1 MTLRV
6 QDFSGGITAYI
17 VEIARKLEV
26 EPEDVPELL
35 QSHDKTFTDEELLP
49 LDEQGKWFLKMESNT
64 GEDAMKIVEITEK
77 NLENYINLVDKA
89 AAAPEKTD
97 SKFERT
103 STVGSCYET
112 ALHATE
118 KLFMKESINSAV
130 LFQEIS
136 TDTPTFSNHH
146 PDPSAANNEAARPST
161 SKNYS

>member
-49 LDEQGKWFLKMESNT
+49 LDEQGKWFLKTESIT
-64 GEDAMKIVEITEK
+64 GEDATKIVEITEK

-130 LFQEIS
+130 LFPQ
-136 TDTPTFSNHH
+136 TPQLSATTILIHQQ
-146 PDPSAANNEAARPST
+146 PITRRQDPLPAKITVS
-161 SKNYS
+161 